1 MAKSQFG
8 NGQIKEVM
16 EKRGCNRK
24 AALRWLNRNR
34 EDRPKGKAAVAPT
47 PSAISR
53 DWNCTKYSR
62 QRRHV
67 RGRFAAKN
75 APAGQ
80 RQIRTISARRIRA
93 GHWDDYLPAPAS
105 ASGSGKRRLGR
116 FRSARLVALTSF
128 GLIAGRCPF

>member
-67 RGRFAAKN
+67 
-75 APAGQ
+75 Q
-80 RQIRTISARRIRA
+80 R
-93 GHWDDYLPAPAS
+93 DLPLKTPQR
-105 ASGSGKRRLGR
+105 GSGK
-116 FRSARLVALTSF
+116 SEQSQ
-128 GLIAGRCPF
+128 